1 MTYHTIIMH
10 LLYEDAKTDSETARN
25 AQAGPSGAGIVDWS
39 RCSSLV
45 SLICR
50 KMTYSSHTS
59 QPMMSTAQI
68 ETRPPSFVAS
78 LTSPGTL
85 QKCASRTRT
94 MRAPTLAALRASSSE
109 DPRRRA
115 TSLSTR
121 SVSRSRPGVSLSAEA
136 GSVGPRQVMRR
147 GRRQRGVA
155 SSVVAWRV
163 AMDSASGKED
173 VLLHQGGVE
182 STTTAIF
189 PISTTNIHSEKTAPW
204 HQEQYVDLPRRRF

>member
-68 ETRPPSFVAS
+68 ETRPPSFDAS
-78 LTSPGTL
+78 LEEHRVLHARDGL
-85 QKCASRTRT
+85 VAFDGGGED
-94 MRAPTLAALRASSSE
+94 LRRR
-109 DPRRRA
+109 RRRA
-115 TSLSTR
+115 MSGSATAKWTSPSQIM
-121 SVSRSRPGVSLSAEA
+121 SSSALDEYC
-136 GSVGPRQVMRR
+136 
-147 GRRQRGVA
+147 
-155 SSVVAWRV
+155 
-163 AMDSASGKED
+163 K
-173 VLLHQGGVE
+173 L
-182 STTTAIF
+182 
-189 PISTTNIHSEKTAPW
+189 
-204 HQEQYVDLPRRRF
+204 